1 MKGMRKSKGGRPRQ
15 LHNKT
20 RTVAVRLTEREYE
33 ALAQSAA
40 GRPVST
46 TLRTLA
52 FAAQKHQRPNNNVA
66 NQERWQE
73 LGSLSESLSVLI
85 RTITKHNDPRWA
97 LTLAILNRVLTAL
110 EETRIDLIK
119 QAAP

>member
-1 MKGMRKSKGGRPRQ
+1 MSKSKGGRPKQ

-20 RTVAVRLTEREYE
+20 RTVAVRLTEGEYE
-33 ALAQSAA
+33 ALVQSAA

-52 FAAQKHQRPNNNVA
+52 FSVQERQRPNNNVA
-66 NQERWQE
+66 NQKRWQE
-73 LGSLSESLSVLI
+73 LGSLCESLSVLI
-85 RTITKHNDPRWA
+85 RRIAKQNDPRWA
-97 LTLAILNRVLTAL
+97 PTLATLNRVLTAL
-110 EETRIDLIK
+110 EEARIDLLK

>member
-1 MKGMRKSKGGRPRQ
+1 MRGMRKSKGGRPKQ

-33 ALAQSAA
+33 ALLQSAA

-52 FAAQKHQRPNNNVA
+52 FAAQKRQRPNNNVA
-66 NQERWQE
+66 NLERWQE
-73 LGSLSESLSVLI
+73 LGSLCESLAVLI
-85 RTITKHNDPRWA
+85 RKIAKQNDPRWA
-97 LTLAILNRVLTAL
+97 PTLTTLNRVLTAL
-110 EETRIDLIK
+110 EEARIDLIK
-119 QAAP
+119 QATS